1 MLNIGLCIKKM
12 LMPKIHIAKYE
23 PNRLGGGW
31 TWAREFAKGLGGRL
45 GSYEES
51 QVYVI
56 PSPSMVEREEVN
68 RAKADGKFIILRL
81 DNIIRNSRNRN
92 TGMSRMKDFALMADV
107 VVYQSEFAKDLL
119 AGWVVPKQ
127 WAVIHNGCD
136 LSIFND
142 SNRHESPVQ
151 RFLYSRFNRDETK
164 NWEMARYIYERE
176 YRLEQDSL
184 LTIIGQFSDE
194 LREYNFDFYRNEKF
208 QYLGVVQDPRAL
220 ADIYKNT
227 DQLIYTYFND
237 ACSNTLIEALCCG
250 CEILDPYNMANTGG
264 SYEIMQMFDEHG
276 AHYFDS
282 NRMVKEYLE
291 MLA

>member
-1 MLNIGLCIKKM
+1 M

-31 TWAREFAKGLGGRL
+31 TWAREFAKGIGGRL
-45 GSYEES
+45 GSYQES

-68 RAKADGKFIILRL
+68 RAKADGKFIMLRL

-92 TGMSRMKDFALMADV
+92 TGMSRMQDFALMADV
-107 VVYQSEFAKDLL
+107 VVYQSEFARDLL
-119 AGWVVPKQ
+119 TGWVKPKQ
-127 WAVIHNGCD
+127 LAVIHNGCD

-142 SNRHESPVQ
+142 NNRHESPVN
-151 RFLYSRFNRDETK
+151 RYLYSRFNRDETK

-176 YRLEQDSL
+176 YRVDPSSL

-220 ADIYKNT
+220 ADIYRNT

-237 ACSNTLIEALCCG
+237 ACSNTLIEALCSG
-250 CEILDPYNMANTGG
+250 CEILDPYHMANTGG
-264 SYEIMQMFDEHG
+264 SSEIMSCFEEYG
-276 AHYFDS
+276 AQYFDS
-282 NRMVKEYLE
+282 KRMVQEYLE

>member
-1 MLNIGLCIKKM
+1 
-12 LMPKIHIAKYE
+12 MPKIHIAKYE

-31 TWAREFAKGLGGRL
+31 TWAREFAKGIGGRL
-45 GSYEES
+45 GSYQES

-68 RAKADGKFIILRL
+68 RAKADGKFIMLRL

-92 TGMSRMKDFALMADV
+92 TGMSRMQDFALMADV
-107 VVYQSEFAKDLL
+107 VVYQSEFARDLL
-119 AGWVVPKQ
+119 TGWVKPKQ
-127 WAVIHNGCD
+127 LAVIHNGCD

-142 SNRHESPVQ
+142 NNRHESPVN
-151 RFLYSRFNRDETK
+151 RYLYSRFNRDETK

-176 YRLEQDSL
+176 YRVDPSSL

-220 ADIYKNT
+220 ADIYRNT

-237 ACSNTLIEALCCG
+237 ACSNTLIEALCSG
-250 CEILDPYNMANTGG
+250 CEILDPYHMANTGG
-264 SYEIMQMFDEHG
+264 SSEIMSCFEEYG
-276 AHYFDS
+276 AQYFDS
-282 NRMVKEYLE
+282 KRMVQEYLE